1 MCSSFSVKSLDSNY
15 IRGYNL
21 PRDTTYRSPHPSRL
35 SPRPN
40 DRRADPFPS
49 RTPRRS
55 NSSPN
60 RLPVFT
66 SSPPRS
72 LGRSAQTAERPRPGG
87 GLELTSTALLDL
99 QIDESQGQ
107 EKSQRQV
114 PPADAAG
121 AAGTEHGRPGR
132 RGPNIDGDAQ
142 RVPGA
147 RRRRPGHGPGG

>member
-21 PRDTTYRSPHPSRL
+21 PWDTTYRSPHPSRL

-49 RTPRRS
+49 RTPRPS

-66 SSPPRS
+66 SPLAGEVGPDREAVSAGWEKELAFTSPPHS
-72 LGRSAQTAERPRPGG
+72 LGRSAQTAKRSRPGG
-87 GLELTSTALLDL
+87 GTGAYFHRSLRL
-99 QIDESQGQ
+99 
-107 EKSQRQV
+107 
-114 PPADAAG
+114 AD
-121 AAGTEHGRPGR
+121 R
-132 RGPNIDGDAQ
+132 
-142 RVPGA
+142 
-147 RRRRPGHGPGG
+147 